1 MSAFPRR
8 EGVPT
13 RSVGTR
19 GAGAERGNEGR
30 RKQKAFPRRAWER
43 GKRGRAED
51 EGVPTQSVHGKEG
64 IPTQSVGTREAG
76 AERGKRAFEN
86 ESGRSHAERGNEGPK

>member
-1 MSAFPRR
+1 MSVSNQINTIVECWRDQ
-8 EGVPT
+8 
-13 RSVGTR
+13 
-19 GAGAERGNEGR
+19 GAEPGCLHSHAER
-30 RKQKAFPRRAWER
+30 AFPRRAWER